1 MNRLIGKLLLTGAIV
16 AAVLATGATQANAW
30 WGCCRPLACAVLRQ
44 LLVAV
49 LLCGLL
55 PAVCVGLLR
64 GMALWLPSLV
74 VRSLWV
80 VMWIELLRSSV

>member
-1 MNRLIGKLLLTGAIV
+1 VVGLLSTVG
-16 AAVLATGATQANAW
+16 
-30 WGCCRPLACAVLRQ
+30 LRALLRA

-49 LLCGLL
+49 LLCDLL

-74 VRSLWV
+74 VWFLWV
-80 VMWIELLRSSV
+80 VLRIELLRSSV